1 MVVKCRVQS
10 YNFKQVLKTI
20 FTLKVPTCLVLAL
33 GIGTWYWHVSRVVC
47 TYRHE
52 KAPTFTTMSME
63 HCQDS
68 LAGGTVEAYVERVR
82 LK

>member
-20 FTLKVPTCLVLAL
+20 FTLKVPTCLVLAGVL
-33 GIGTWYWHVSRVVC
+33 ARVVG
-47 TYRHE
+47 TYGHE

>member
-20 FTLKVPTCLVLAL
+20 FTLKVPTCLVLA
-33 GIGTWYWHVSRVVC
+33 RVVC